1 MAGTALAFTVG
12 GLLNDSINQYASFLL
27 TLILLLICTF
37 LSYFLLPY
45 VSPKQTESTDPASP
59 DEKTTSQQKQKKKR
73 SGKSKG
79 RKGRK
84 SVKQQVVEFFKPLRV
99 FKRRRLEDWNG
110 ASYWGVMLLAVGTF
124 ISVLATAYV
133 VSL

>member
-37 LSYFLLPY
+37 LSSFLLPY

-59 DEKTTSQQKQKKKR
+59 DEKKKR
-73 SGKSKG
+73 S
-79 RKGRK
+79 RKGKARK
-84 SVKQQVVEFFKPLRV
+84 AKKGLKQQVVEFFKPLRV

-133 VSL
+133 VSSASRLLR